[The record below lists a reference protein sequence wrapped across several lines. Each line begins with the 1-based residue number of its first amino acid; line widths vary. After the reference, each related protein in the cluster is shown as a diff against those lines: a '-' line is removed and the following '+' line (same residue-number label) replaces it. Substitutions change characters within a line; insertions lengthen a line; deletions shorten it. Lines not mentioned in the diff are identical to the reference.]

1 MYNKI
6 LVIGLIAVLVTLNSP
21 LVSAQEATTSE
32 VPATE
37 TTSEP
42 DNKPTEPATTEV
54 KPVDEIEASKK
65 FEEIKNTINNT
76 KSTLNKAITDT
87 SLLENRLEETTELV
101 TTLEEQLANIDSR
114 YEKTEQRI
122 VLITFNIQK
131 NEEEL
136 EALLDEISIL
146 VRQIE
151 DQKDKLKN
159 LLQLIFFQSEQVGF
173 FDPEDLQT
181 IKLLLADD
189 SVSEMLDKAESLS
202 MLEYAMSDL
211 IRDLEG
217 NLSDLEDDKQK
228 VEDATDELKTLKEN
242 LSKEQVF
249 LGLQKSAKESL
260 LETTKGEESLYR
272 ELLNRAKEEQIQ
284 IRTEF
289 VDLLKLYAEFQD
301 VLGKNGFATDD
312 FGVGGVLSW
321 PIPPSLGV
329 SAYFRDP
336 TYRKAIGVE
345 HNAVD
350 IRAPQATT
358 VTSAADGI
366 VLKVKGGEGLDYH
379 YIVIG
384 HNDEVMTLYGHMYD
398 IFVQVGQSVKRGDPI
413 GLSGGLPGSR
423 GAGWLTTGPHLHF
436 EVFKNG
442 KHTDPID
449 FLDVTAL
456 PKRFQ
461 R

>member
-6 LVIGLIAVLVTLNSP
+6 IVIGLIAVIVTLNSP
-21 LVSAQEATTSE
+21 IVRAQEVTSSQAIPTETSSE
-32 VPATE
+32 VEDQPTE
-37 TTSEP
+37 TTPAEP
-42 DNKPTEPATTEV
+42 
-54 KPVDEIEASKK
+54 KPVDEVEASKK
-65 FEEIKNTINNT
+65 FEEIKNSINST
-76 KSTLNKAITDT
+76 KSDLNKAITDT
-87 SLLENRLEETTELV
+87 SLLESRLEETTELV

-151 DQKDKLKN
+151 AQKEKLKN

-181 IKLLLADD
+181 IKLLLADEA
-189 SVSEMLDKAESLS
+189 VSEMLDKAESLS

-228 VEDATDELKTLKEN
+228 VEEATDELKTLKES

-249 LGLQKSAKESL
+249 LALQKSAKESL
-260 LETTKGEESLYR
+260 LETTKGEETLYR
-272 ELLNRAKEEQIQ
+272 ELLERAKEEQIQ

-289 VDLLKLYAEFQD
+289 VDLLKIYAEFQD

-321 PIPPSLGV
+321 PVPPSLGI

-336 TYRKAIGVE
+336 TYKQAIGVH

-358 VTSAADGI
+358 VSAAADGI

-398 IFVQVGQSVKRGDPI
+398 IFVQVGQSVKRGDAI

-442 KHTDPID
+442 KHTDPME
-449 FLDVTAL
+449 FLDESAL
-456 PKRFQ
+456 PKRYQ